1 MKRTVIGQTLPGL
14 PISPIVRV
22 GDFLFIAG
30 QVGTNASGVVVEP
43 DIESQTRQ
51 ALTNLRGALAQA
63 GSDLTRVD
71 SVTVYLVHREDF
83 SGMNHVYREFFTGN
97 YPVRTT
103 IITAALVASEN
114 IVEISV
120 IAHV

>member
-22 GDFLFIAG
+22 GEFLFVAG
-30 QVGTNASGVVVEP
+30 QVGTNATGVVIGP

-51 ALTNLRGALAQA
+51 SLINLRDALAQA
-63 GSDLTRVD
+63 GSDLTKVD
-71 SVTVYLVHREDF
+71 SITVYLVRREYF
-83 SGMNHVYREFFTGN
+83 SGMNHVYREFFTGD

-103 IITAALVASEN
+103 VIVAALVASEN